1 MVVNRVVVVLL
12 VVTVVVVLGFC
23 VVVVTLVLVGD
34 LVVVDFTCS
43 LTFELLIAL
52 GLILLK
58 IFFCHQGIVDEAL
71 GTLVVVQNKT
81 LAGILLF
88 VVFDVVFVVVL
99 VFA

>member
-1 MVVNRVVVVLL
+1 MVNLVVVVLL
-12 VVTVVVVLGFC
+12 VVAVVVGFC
-23 VVVVTLVLVGD
+23 VLVDTLVIVGVLVD
-34 LVVVDFTCS
+34 VDFTCS

-88 VVFDVVFVVVL
+88 VVFDVVFVVVV

>member
-1 MVVNRVVVVLL
+1 MVNLVVVVLL
-12 VVTVVVVLGFC
+12 VVAVVVVVGFC
-23 VVVVTLVLVGD
+23 VVTLVVVGVFVD
-34 LVVVDFTCS
+34 VDFTCS
-43 LTFELLIAL
+43 LTFELVIAL

-58 IFFCHQGIVDEAL
+58 IFCCHQGIVDEAL

-88 VVFDVVFVVVL
+88 VVFDVVFVVVV

>member
-88 VVFDVVFVVVL
+88 VVFDGVVV
-99 VFA
+99 VVVI

>member
-1 MVVNRVVVVLL
+1 MVNLVVVVLL
-12 VVTVVVVLGFC
+12 VTVVVVVGFC
-23 VVVVTLVLVGD
+23 VVTLVVVGVLVD
-34 LVVVDFTCS
+34 VDFTCS
-43 LTFELLIAL
+43 LTFELVIAL

-58 IFFCHQGIVDEAL
+58 IFSCHQGIVDEAL

-88 VVFDVVFVVVL
+88 VVFDVVFVVVV

>member
-1 MVVNRVVVVLL
+1 MVNLVVVVLL
-12 VVTVVVVLGFC
+12 VTVVVVVGFC
-23 VVVVTLVLVGD
+23 VVSLVVVGVLVD
-34 LVVVDFTCS
+34 VDFTCS
-43 LTFELLIAL
+43 LTFELVIAL

-58 IFFCHQGIVDEAL
+58 IFSCHQGIVDEAL

-88 VVFDVVFVVVL
+88 VVFDVVFVVVV